1 MSTTDAAIQKK
12 LYGSK
17 TKTVKFSNKDLDAM
31 TKIVRALED
40 FVLMKG
46 VTRTL
51 KNDIKEEVLC
61 L

>member
-40 FVLMKG
+40 SVLMKG